1 MAFDRKASQ
10 QGGEAMRQYLR
21 DSNGRLIGW
30 REDGA
35 SGRINGR
42 DAAGR
47 LAGWFDPLS
56 NETRDVNGRL
66 VGRGD
71 LLTSLIVA
79 ALRA

>member
-10 QGGEAMRQYLR
+10 HGGTAMRQYLR

-30 REDGA
+30 REEGMV
-35 SGRINGR
+35 GRINGR

-47 LAGWFDPLS
+47 LVGWFDPTR
-56 NETRDVNGRL
+56 NETRDANGRL

-71 LLTSLIVA
+71 LLARVFVCSA
-79 ALRA
+79 S